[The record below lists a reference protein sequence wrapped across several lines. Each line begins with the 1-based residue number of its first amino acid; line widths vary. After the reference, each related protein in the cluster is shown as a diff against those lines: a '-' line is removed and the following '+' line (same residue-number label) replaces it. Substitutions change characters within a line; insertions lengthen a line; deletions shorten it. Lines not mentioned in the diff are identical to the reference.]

1 MLLFIFMYLLT
12 LCNRNI
18 SDLNSDST
26 CKIVSYA
33 ACLWCCYCTC
43 CCLCVLSF
51 SNIFITK
58 NFHVFIFIP
67 YFVVVVVVVLTLFYR
82 TLCVLN
88 SKLVAIIHTS
98 IVSTSSL
105 DVFEVYKKIP
115 CMHSILYLLCHIIGK
130 HCFLTAR
137 FTQIRTH
144 THSEMYYFLYA
155 AAKLFTNTHTHTH
168 CICRKKNCSSFYL
181 SFMRIFPSTHPI
193 CHLICH
199 SNVYDICFILQSS
212 TLLLSSSPSP
222 ALSMIY

>member
-1 MLLFIFMYLLT
+1 MLT

-67 YFVVVVVVVLTLFYR
+67 CFVVVVVFSLFYP

-130 HCFLTAR
+130 HCFLIAR
-137 FTQIRTH
+137 FTQIH
-144 THSEMYYFLYA
+144 TQREMYYFLYA
-155 AAKLFTNTHTHTH
+155 AAKLFTNTHIHTH